1 MDKENSVQHPLFK
14 TSIKYTFEEYKGF
27 TKAIYRYVYKVHIM
41 LLVII
46 AALLILF
53 AITKNFMAILAAVA
67 FPLFFVYFMNREI
80 KKVYES
86 NRVLKDNFSV
96 FDFYDKYFEQTNA
109 VSHSVVKYSDIYK
122 IVETGTNFYIMP
134 AVNNGIII
142 SKQNCRPELILFL
155 QTLDVYSYRYI
166 PVVCQNT

>member
-46 AALLILF
+46 VALLILF
-53 AITKNFMAILAAVA
+53 AITKNYMAILAAVA
-67 FPLFFVYFMNREI
+67 FPLFFVYFMNKET

-86 NRVLKDNFSV
+86 NRILKDNFSV

-122 IVETGTNFYIMP
+122 IVETDRNIYIMV
-134 AVNNGIII
+134 AKNEGYILLKSNC
-142 SKQNCRPELILFL
+142 SKELIEFL
-155 QTLDVYSYRYI
+155 NSI
-166 PVVCQNT
+166 KK

>member
-67 FPLFFVYFMNREI
+67 FPLFFIYFMNRET

-122 IVETGTNFYIMP
+122 IIETDKNIYIMV
-134 AVNNGIII
+134 AKNEGSILLKSNC
-142 SKQNCRPELILFL
+142 SKELIEFL
-155 QTLDVYSYRYI
+155 KSI
-166 PVVCQNT
+166 KK

>member
-46 AALLILF
+46 VALLILF

-122 IVETGTNFYIMP
+122 IVETDKNIYIMV
-134 AVNNGIII
+134 AKNEGYILLKSNC
-142 SKQNCRPELILFL
+142 SKELIEFL
-155 QTLDVYSYRYI
+155 KSI
-166 PVVCQNT
+166 KK

>member
-46 AALLILF
+46 VALLILF

-122 IVETGTNFYIMP
+122 IVETDKNIYIMV
-134 AVNNGIII
+134 AKNEGYILLKSNC
-142 SKQNCRPELILFL
+142 SKELIEFL
-155 QTLDVYSYRYI
+155 KNI
-166 PVVCQNT
+166 KK

>member
-41 LLVII
+41 ILVII
-46 AALLILF
+46 IALLILF

-67 FPLFFVYFMNREI
+67 FPLFFIYFMNRET

-122 IVETGTNFYIMP
+122 IIETDKNIYIMV
-134 AVNNGIII
+134 AKNEGYILLKSNC
-142 SKQNCRPELILFL
+142 SKELIEFL
-155 QTLDVYSYRYI
+155 KNI
-166 PVVCQNT
+166 KK

>member
-53 AITKNFMAILAAVA
+53 VITKNYMTILAAVA
-67 FPLFFVYFMNREI
+67 FPLFFVYFRNREI

-86 NRVLKDNFSV
+86 NRILKDNFSV

-122 IVETGTNFYIMP
+122 IVETDKNIYIMV
-134 AVNNGIII
+134 AKNEGYILLKSNC
-142 SKQNCRPELILFL
+142 SKELIEFL
-155 QTLDVYSYRYI
+155 KSI
-166 PVVCQNT
+166 KK

>member
-1 MDKENSVQHPLFK
+1 MDKDNSVQHPLFK

-86 NRVLKDNFSV
+86 NRILKDNFSV

-122 IVETGTNFYIMP
+122 IIETDKNIYIMV
-134 AVNNGIII
+134 AKNEGYILLKSNC
-142 SKQNCRPELILFL
+142 SKELIEFL
-155 QTLDVYSYRYI
+155 KSI
-166 PVVCQNT
+166 KK

>member
-46 AALLILF
+46 VAFLILF
-53 AITKNFMAILAAVA
+53 VITKNFMAILAAVA

-122 IVETGTNFYIMP
+122 IVETDRNIYIMV
-134 AVNNGIII
+134 AKNEGYILLKSNC
-142 SKQNCRPELILFL
+142 SKELIEFL
-155 QTLDVYSYRYI
+155 NSI
-166 PVVCQNT
+166 KK

>member
-14 TSIKYTFEEYKGF
+14 TSIKYTFEEYKDF

-122 IVETGTNFYIMP
+122 IVETDKNIYIMV
-134 AVNNGIII
+134 AKNEGYILLKSNC
-142 SKQNCRPELILFL
+142 SKELIEFL
-155 QTLDVYSYRYI
+155 KSI
-166 PVVCQNT
+166 KK

>member
-67 FPLFFVYFMNREI
+67 FPLFFVYFMNRET

-122 IVETGTNFYIMP
+122 IVETDKNIYIMV
-134 AVNNGIII
+134 AKNEGYILLKSNC
-142 SKQNCRPELILFL
+142 SKELIEFL
-155 QTLDVYSYRYI
+155 KSI
-166 PVVCQNT
+166 KK